1 MLLLA
6 QRTKMCPDSTI
17 WGDFG
22 CGNPIVALEGS
33 ILAKLTFGIDLPSV
47 MKQILSNLQNMKAGL
62 MNNIHLIPCNILFM
76 KASDFPSEFFDM
88 THLMCTIGIHPGFNF
103 FKLYV

>member
-6 QRTKMCPDSTI
+6 QRTKMCPNSTI

-33 ILAKLTFGIDLPSV
+33 ILAKITFGIDLPSV
-47 MKQILSNLQNMKAGL
+47 MKLILSTLEKLRPGL
-62 MNNIHLIPCNILFM
+62 MNNVHLIPNNILFM
-76 KASDFPSEFFDM
+76 KSSDFPKEFFDM
-88 THLMCTIGIHPGFNF
+88 THLMCTIGIDAGFKF